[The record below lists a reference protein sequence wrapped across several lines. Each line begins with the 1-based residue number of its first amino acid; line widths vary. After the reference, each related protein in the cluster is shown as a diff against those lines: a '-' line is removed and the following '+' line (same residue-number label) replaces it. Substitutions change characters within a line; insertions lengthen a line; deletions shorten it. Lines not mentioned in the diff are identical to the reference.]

1 MLVIPRSTLWWGLSE
16 VPHLL
21 LWKIFF
27 SAARLAEC
35 FNEVNG
41 ACHGKFLPG
50 KFKYW
55 IRCDS
60 TLLGFKC
67 EAPPSLK
74 KKKKM
79 VFPDFS
85 LRFSSDDGWAA
96 CPLLH
101 VRGLL
106 VTCLFTRLKSRF
118 SKSKFLEGWCC
129 TRLMGKGYHIMS
141 ILFTTVLPK
150 MDKHFCSTES

>member
-27 SAARLAEC
+27 SAARFAEC

-74 KKKKM
+74 KKKGGVSRLLPQVLIRWRLGCLPPPPCKG
-79 VFPDFS
+79 F
-85 LRFSSDDGWAA
+85 A
-96 CPLLH
+96 CDLS
-101 VRGLL
+101 
-106 VTCLFTRLKSRF
+106 LFTRLKSRF
-118 SKSKFLEGWCC
+118 SKSNFLEGWCC